1 MKILLQRVTKASVT
15 VESQIVGQIEKG
27 LLLYVG
33 FKQDDKE
40 SDILPHVE
48 KVLNLR
54 IFPDDEG
61 KMNLSVQDVKQ
72 DLLIVSQF
80 TLYGDTQKGRRPS
93 FIHALVPESAEKY
106 YETFIKECQKSYTS
120 GRIESGKFGAFMEV
134 SCINQGPINFI
145 IELN

>member
-1 MKILLQRVTKASVT
+1 MKILLQRVKDASVT
-15 VESQIVGQIEKG
+15 VDTNVIGAIDQG

-33 FKQDDKE
+33 FKEGDEEQV
-40 SDILPHVE
+40 IAPHVE

-54 IFPDDEG
+54 IFPDDAG

-93 FIHALVPESAEKY
+93 FINALRAELAEKY
-106 YETFIKECQKSYTS
+106 YEKFIDLCKKGYPS
-120 GRIESGKFGAFMEV
+120 GKVATGKFGAEMHV
-134 SCINQGPINFI
+134 KAINHGPINFV
-145 IELN
+145 IELL